1 MPIPRTSRVSRAALL
16 STAALHLALLWLA
29 LQSAPMVQ
37 TVRAVVRYLAPITL
51 PTEKPL
57 APISPRPAPIPKAL
71 TPVLPPAPVKP
82 QAIELPSE
90 KPLEIKPPPIE
101 RKLEPIAPPPV
112 PREPVRLEPPPPF
125 PAPVL
130 P

>member
-1 MPIPRTSRVSRAALL
+1 MRKVILGFSLPIPRTSRVSRAALL

-57 APISPRPAPIPKAL
+57 APISPPRPAPIPKAL

-82 QAIELPSE
+82 QAIELPPE
-90 KPLEIKPPPIE
+90 KLLEIKPPPI
-101 RKLEPIAPPPV
+101 
-112 PREPVRLEPPPPF
+112 
-125 PAPVL
+125 
-130 P
+130 